1 MSIRLFTQVSHMS
14 GKRIGYIRC
23 SSESQNTARQDEQL
37 AGLNLD
43 KIFRDKLSGK
53 TLNRP
58 ALTQLLDYV
67 REDDLVIVTSMDRL
81 ARNVVDLR
89 NLVRQIT
96 DIGASIEFL
105 KEHLTFTGE
114 DDSMSQ
120 LMLTMMGAVAEFE
133 VALLKERQREGIAI
147 AVAKGDVYK
156 GRVKSLKPAQVE
168 EVKAQV
174 ASGIPKATVARNFG
188 VSRKSI
194 YNYLNGG

>member
-1 MSIRLFTQVSHMS
+1 MP

-37 AGLNLD
+37 AGLHLD
-43 KIFRDKLSGK
+43 KIFTDKLSGK

-58 ALTQLLDYV
+58 ALTQLLEYV
-67 REDDLVIVTSMDRL
+67 REDDLVIITSMDRL

-96 DIGASIEFL
+96 DIGASIEFK
-105 KEHLTFTGE
+105 KEQLTFTGE

-133 VALLKERQREGIAI
+133 VALLRERQREGIAI
-147 AVAKGDVYK
+147 AKAKGDVYK
-156 GRVKSLKPAQVE
+156 GRTKALKPSQVE
-168 EVKAQV
+168 ELKTQV
-174 ASGIPKATVARNFG
+174 TAGIPKATVARNFG
-188 VSRKSI
+188 ISRKSL
-194 YNYLNGG
+194 YNYLGEG

>member
-1 MSIRLFTQVSHMS
+1 MSLFTQVGHMP

-37 AGLNLD
+37 AGLDLD
-43 KIFRDKLSGK
+43 KIFTDKLSGK

-58 ALTQLLDYV
+58 ALTQLLEYV

-89 NLVRQIT
+89 NLVKQVT

-147 AVAKGDVYK
+147 AKTNGVYK
-156 GRVKSLKPAQVE
+156 GRSKCLKPS
-168 EVKAQV
+168 EVVDLQAQV

-188 VSRKSI
+188 ISRKSI

>member
-1 MSIRLFTQVSHMS
+1 MLFTQVSHMP

-37 AGLNLD
+37 AGLDLD
-43 KIFRDKLSGK
+43 KIFTDKLSGK

-58 ALTQLLDYV
+58 ALTQLLEYV

-96 DIGASIEFL
+96 DIGASIEFK
-105 KEHLTFTGE
+105 KENLTFTDV

-188 VSRKSI
+188 ISRKSI